1 MGFTRGLFHAEISGV
16 MGHSEIPGD
25 FASTHRGAPKARP
38 GGVLWRV
45 PQWQLVK
52 LKRGGVS
59 RSEHVC

>member
-1 MGFTRGLFHAEISGV
+1 MAENEWVSLGLFHTEISGV
-16 MGHSEIPGD
+16 MG
-25 FASTHRGAPKARP
+25 ASCHRGAPKARP